1 MEFLTVLYLTYTFIA
16 FYFLSLH
23 ILIFLQNK
31 RQIYTY
37 PKYTKTKS
45 LSIVLPCYNDGRN
58 IGKFIKNILKTDY
71 PGLKKVIIVDDYSTD
86 DSYEIIKKYAK
97 LYPKVEAYRVPKHTG
112 RAAGPKNYGLKY
124 VDTELVAFSDDDSF
138 PAPNAIS
145 KMVGFLEE
153 PGVGGVTSRVFV
165 KNDKKNFL
173 TKSQAIEYKVM
184 AFTRKLFEFIE
195 SIYVTN
201 GPLSIYKKEVLD
213 KTGGFDMKNLTEDIE
228 LTWHAVSKG
237 YKVRMCIPAIVHS
250 RVPETIPQ
258 WFKQRIRWNV
268 GGIQTVAKYKSKIF
282 QCGMLGFFIIPFFTL
297 SWVVGITGLFFL
309 VYRFTQTIIS
319 KYLIVKYSVAAE
331 VALIRMNDFTLN
343 PSILFYFGMLLFSLG
358 LTYTFTALFHSRGSA
373 RFVGHKIRDIFIY
386 SIFYLVMY
394 PPLLIWS
401 FYKYARGY
409 NEWGTR

>member
-1 MEFLTVLYLTYTFIA
+1 MELLTILYLTYTFIA

-23 ILIFLQNK
+23 ILIYIQNK
-31 RQIYTY
+31 KQIHAA
-37 PKYTKTKS
+37 PKYTKVKS
-45 LSIVLPCYNDGRN
+45 LSVIVPCYNE
-58 IGKFIKNILKTDY
+58 GKSMKAFIENILKTDY

-86 DSYEIIKKYAK
+86 DSYEIIKGYAK
-97 LYPKVEAYRVPKHTG
+97 KYPKVEAYRVPEHTG
-112 RAAGPKNYGLKY
+112 RAAGPKNYGIKY
-124 VDTELVAFSDDDSF
+124 ADTELVAFSDSDSF
-138 PAPNAIS
+138 PAPDAIS

-153 PGVGGVTSRVFV
+153 PGVGAVTSRVFT
-165 KNDKKNFL
+165 KNAKKNFL
-173 TKSQAIEYKVM
+173 TKSQAIEYKVI

-237 YKVRMCIPAIVHS
+237 YKVRMCMPAVVRS
-250 RVPETIPQ
+250 EVPETIRQ

-268 GGIQTVAKYKSKIF
+268 GGIQTVAKYRKKIA
-282 QCGMLGFFIIPFFTL
+282 QCGMLGYFIIPFFIL
-297 SWVVGITGLFFL
+297 SWFLGITGLFYL
-309 VYRFTQTIIS
+309 TYRLSQVVIT
-319 KYLIVKYSVAAE
+319 KYLVAKYSVAAH
-331 VALIRMNDFTLN
+331 VALVTMNDFTLN

-358 LTYTFTALFHSRGSA
+358 LTYTFTALFHSRGE
-373 RFVGHKIRDIFIY
+373 FKIIGHKLRDIFIY
-386 SIFYLVMY
+386 SIFYLLMY

-401 FYKYARGY
+401 FYKYMRGY